1 MGTLLSQFFVS
12 LQRTTKQPLARI
24 AIIGILSKLALDSVS
39 VIMPASLEWLLMPF
53 IPLLGIGSLVMWVAA
68 VRKDEECIDLELS
81 DREQPLQLSNM
92 ISTIAFIML
101 IVLIVSNTVVSFL
114 GSSSMT
120 IVSMAVF
127 DLLILAFFAVTGDVF
142 RILRRLLVLR
152 RSSSTK
158 LTTRVTLL
166 FVAAFL
172 LFSTLHFVFGIVDAM
187 AIVISCGGLAA
198 LWFFVRLN
206 QNDWIN
212 SLQRKEK
219 ISLLRRTIFS
229 LFTCLLVPG
238 LLIHDSVDG
247 NNGLESAYLSIGFCL
262 VFASGIYGAA
272 LSRLFFSILFSL
284 PTAQFIDRRNYEVES
299 LIELNRLALSDTS
312 IENIVTT
319 IMFRAM
325 EATRAEGAW
334 CEALSPQ
341 SSDYIVLAS
350 AVLTEEH
357 IAWFHR
363 SSEFETK
370 VLRSQE
376 QILIS
381 NVEDDHS
388 LAYLAKFPQPLARSV
403 LAMPLFAGQ
412 KRVAMLVLVKRDA
425 YGFQGD
431 DLRILRAFQ
440 HNVKIALDN
449 AKLLRESI
457 ENERIKRELSLASS
471 MQNTMLP
478 QTLPDIAGFD
488 IDIRCVP
495 AAEVGG
501 DYYDFVQLENGMW
514 CAIIGDVSGKGIPAA
529 FYMAHVKGIV
539 LSLAGMAKSPR
550 DFLIKVNNALYGN
563 MEKHAYITMS
573 VCMFDT
579 DAKELVLV
587 RGGHCPTFLK
597 QNRAVAVVTPK
608 GLGIGLAGNS
618 LFIPTLQEMHIPY
631 SEGDIAYFFTD
642 GVSEAKN
649 NADEE
654 FGYEPILNVLRGVQ
668 DGETSKAMNETIL
681 QELRVFVGDAPQHDD
696 ITSVVVR
703 CVDSQLQNSLLT
715 SSSHEHRQET
725 DR

>member
-1 MGTLLSQFFVS
+1 MRTLFSQFFVPI
-12 LQRTTKQPLARI
+12 QRTTKQPLARL
-24 AIIGILSKLALDSVS
+24 AIIGILAKLALDSVS

-53 IPLLGIGSLVMWVAA
+53 IPLLGIGSLVIWVAA
-68 VRKDEECIDLELS
+68 VEKDEEKIDCELS
-81 DREQPLQLSNM
+81 EKEQPLQLSSM
-92 ISTIAFIML
+92 IGNIAFIVL
-101 IVLIVSNTVVSFL
+101 IVLIASNVTVSLL

-120 IVSMAVF
+120 IISMAIF
-127 DLLILAFFAVTGDVF
+127 DMLILAFIAITGDIF
-142 RILRRLLVLR
+142 RILRRLLILR

-158 LTTRVTLL
+158 LTMRVTLL
-166 FVAAFL
+166 FVLAFL
-172 LFSTLHFVFGIVDAM
+172 FSSTLHFVFGVVDAM
-187 AIVISCGGLAA
+187 AIVISSGGLAA
-198 LWFFVRLN
+198 VWFFLRLN

-212 SLQRKEK
+212 ALPRKDK
-219 ISLLRRTIFS
+219 IFLLRRTIFS

-247 NNGLESAYLSIGFCL
+247 NNGLESAYMSIGFCV

-334 CEALSPQ
+334 CEALAPQ

-350 AVLTEEH
+350 AVLTDEH

-363 SSEFETK
+363 SSEFESK

-381 NVEDDHS
+381 NVEDDHN

-478 QTLPDIAGFD
+478 QKLPEIAEFD

-514 CAIIGDVSGKGIPAA
+514 CLIIGDVSGKGIPAA

-539 LSLAGMAKSPR
+539 LSLAGMAKSPS
-550 DFLIKVNNALYGN
+550 DFLLKVNNALYGN

-608 GLGIGLAGNS
+608 GLGIGLAANS
-618 LFIPTLQEMHIPY
+618 LFVPTLQEMHIPY

-649 NADEE
+649 TIDEE
-654 FGYEPILNVLRGVQ
+654 FGYEPILDVLRGVQ
-668 DGETSKAMNETIL
+668 DGETSKVINETIMH
-681 QELRVFVGDAPQHDD
+681 EVRSFVGTAPQHDD

-703 CVDSQLQNSLLT
+703 CVQSKAQNSLVT
-715 SSSHEHRQET
+715 SSSNGEYQTVER
-725 DR
+725 